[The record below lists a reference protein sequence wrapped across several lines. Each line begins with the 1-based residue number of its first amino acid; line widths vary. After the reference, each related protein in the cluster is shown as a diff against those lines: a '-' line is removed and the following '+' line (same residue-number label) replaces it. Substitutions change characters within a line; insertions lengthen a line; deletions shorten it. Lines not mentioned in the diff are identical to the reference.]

1 MIEKILKYNAGFV
14 AKKEYENYVTSGQP
28 NRKIAVLS
36 CMDTRLTELLPKAMG
51 LKNGD
56 AKFIKVAGGTMLS
69 LYDSVIRSLLVA
81 VYELECKEIM
91 VVHHSDCGL
100 CRMKAQHFIDLMKQK
115 GISDEALQEAAKHVN
130 LESFFSG
137 FDDVEEDVK
146 LTVNTIKRHPLMPLG
161 FTVRGFIIDS
171 HTGKLSEVL

>member
-1 MIEKILKYNAGFV
+1 MIEEILKYNALFV

-69 LYDSVIRSLLVA
+69 LYDSVMRSLLVA

-100 CRMKAQHFIDLMKQK
+100 CRMNSQHFIDLMKQK
-115 GISDEALQEAAKHVN
+115 GISDESLQEAAKYVN
-130 LESFFSG
+130 IERFLSG

-146 LTVNTIKRHPLMPLG
+146 LTVNTIKCHPLMPRG

-171 HTGKLSEVL
+171 HTGQLSEVL

>member
-1 MIEKILKYNAGFV
+1 MIEEILKYNAQFV
-14 AKKEYENYVTSGQP
+14 ANKEYENYATSGQP

-69 LYDSVIRSLLVA
+69 LYDSVMRSLLVA

-100 CRMKAQHFIDLMKQK
+100 CRMKAQHFIDLMKEK
-115 GISDEALQEAAKHVN
+115 GISDESLQEAAKYVSIERF
-130 LESFFSG
+130 LSG

-146 LTVNTIKRHPLMPLG
+146 LTVDTIKHHPLMPHG